1 VAASLTGP
9 AVTSNHPDVNDAVP
23 ALTPAESRL
32 LPLLATPLS
41 LLEISRLV
49 ELPRDEV
56 EAQARTIYHKLGLA
70 THADE

>member
-1 VAASLTGP
+1 M
-9 AVTSNHPDVNDAVP
+9 NDAVP

-41 LLEISRLV
+41 LLEIARLV

-56 EAQARTIYHKLGLA
+56 EAQARTIYTKLGLA
-70 THADE
+70 THADD

>member
-1 VAASLTGP
+1 M
-9 AVTSNHPDVNDAVP
+9 NDAVP

-56 EAQARTIYHKLGLA
+56 EAQARTIYRKLGLE
-70 THADE
+70 TSSDG